1 MSNYLVTKFTRPS
14 GQPTK
19 KCDRGVDWSPGP
31 VSARF
36 PNVLHIQ
43 GLHGGIWWIPV
54 VLGPVPVVTVVTVP
68 VVTVV
73 TLPVSGQIS
82 SVLTELHVDYDEM
95 VAAL

>member
-19 KCDRGVDWSPGP
+19 KCDREVDWSPGP

-43 GLHGGIWWIPV
+43 GLHGGIWWIPL
-54 VLGPVPVVTVVTVP
+54 VLVPVP